1 MKLVKAWTSLS
12 LIKQIVIGLVV
23 GAILALIVPNITLI
37 SLLGTLFVAALKAV
51 APVLVFFLVISAL
64 ATAKIEKG
72 AMGTVIGLY
81 VVSTLIAGL
90 VAVGASFY
98 SPQHSRL
105 LEQRMSLI
113 LLLLMYGKFSIRY

>member
-51 APVLVFFLVISAL
+51 APVLVFFFS
-64 ATAKIEKG
+64 
-72 AMGTVIGLY
+72 Y
-81 VVSTLIAGL
+81 FSTRHC
-90 VAVGASFY
+90 
-98 SPQHSRL
+98 QN
-105 LEQRMSLI
+105 
-113 LLLLMYGKFSIRY
+113 